1 MQLRGTRVLPQNPSP
16 LLFGYQK
23 GDRDF
28 DCSVPKLSNTELD
41 FLIAVTRI
49 HAKKLAKSMNSFITG
64 EYPLYPPFTLVRALG
79 REGYCTNDINA
90 IRTSVEPD
98 VVVKPDV
105 VLLAQM
111 TLEVSIGL
119 VGCTLRQQSQCF
131 SRMFCLISD
140 SEAIISL
147 LRYITT
153 INEDIA
159 KTEKRD
165 EMLTGFAVDT
175 GNVAVLFLEGL
186 KDGHILHVWDMT
198 EDFYPNVKPYFSCS
212 AKYSSRIYPG
222 TYIPH
227 QNIIH
232 S

>member
-1 MQLRGTRVLPQNPSP
+1 
-16 LLFGYQK
+16 
-23 GDRDF
+23 
-28 DCSVPKLSNTELD
+28 
-41 FLIAVTRI
+41 
-49 HAKKLAKSMNSFITG
+49 MNSFITG
-64 EYPLYPPFTLVRALG
+64 EYPLYPPFTSVRALG

-222 TYIPH
+222 IYIPH

-232 S
+232 SWLFIIFVFFFILVFIHRFACSSNAFHCIEDVCAFRSAFGMSICLCASDSTYAY